1 MKFDDKTKQFKK
13 KKDAF
18 LDVLDALRQTST
30 KGPCCGILTKSP
42 ETVLIYFADNAQKIM
57 LFDSHSQ
64 NLQVFLYFFRFL
76 TYKGASLLIFSSI
89 DNLQGFLLQKRFA
102 ITIEGLSDCGGVEM
116 LFSYTMSIVK
126 WKQENPQP
134 DKLPQPNQL
143 PLYDEMKERMKEVQE
158 ILKKTQEKA
167 TQTQYTLK

>member
-1 MKFDDKTKQFKK
+1 
-13 KKDAF
+13 
-18 LDVLDALRQTST
+18 
-30 KGPCCGILTKSP
+30 
-42 ETVLIYFADNAQKIM
+42 M
-57 LFDSHSQ
+57 LF
-64 NLQVFLYFFRFL
+64 
-76 TYKGASLLIFSSI
+76 FSSI

-102 ITIEGLSDCGGVEM
+102 TTIEGLADCGGVEM
-116 LFSYTMSIVK
+116 FFSYTMSIVK

-143 PLYDEMKERMKEVQE
+143 PLYDEMKERMKEIQE